1 MIQESKSYHSAG
13 SEGNKHEVWNEKP
26 EGILKAL
33 IICQWFELKDLR
45 PNEPVDN
52 QIDQTD

>member
-45 PNEPVDN
+45 PNEPVD
-52 QIDQTD
+52 IK